1 MRLTFL
7 GTSAGTPSRT
17 RNMTSI
23 ALQWVQQGA
32 LWLFDGG
39 EGTQHQI
46 LRAPGVRL
54 SQLEHLWVTHLHGD
68 HVFGL
73 PGLLASRSLVKGAD
87 TPVTLHGPD
96 GLGEYLRCILS
107 LTHTGVRYP
116 WHVETVTEGPILE
129 DDKAQVSCRR
139 LVHGV
144 TSYGYA
150 IQEHSRPGE
159 FDAAQA
165 QALGVPF
172 GPLYGRL
179 KKGETITLPDGRTID
194 GTTLVGLPR
203 PGRKVVICGD
213 TGPTPATVEL
223 ARDADVLVHEATF
236 LSEDAARAA
245 QVGHSTAAGAATA
258 AREAGV
264 QTLILT
270 HFSPR
275 YESDRSSQLPALLA
289 EAQAIF
295 PNTLLAQDFWT
306 YEVPSRSVSE
316 SSL

>member
-7 GTSAGTPSRT
+7 GTSAGTPTRT
-17 RNMTSI
+17 RNMTSV
-23 ALQWVQQGA
+23 ALQWVQHGA
-32 LWLFDGG
+32 LWLFDCG

-46 LRAPGVRL
+46 LRAPGVRV

-96 GLGEYLRCILS
+96 GLEEYLRCALG
-107 LTHTGVRYP
+107 LTRTGVRYP
-116 WHVETVTEGPILE
+116 WRVETVAEGPVLE
-129 DDKAQVSCRR
+129 DDKAEVFCRR

-150 IQEHSRPGE
+150 VQERPRPGE

-165 QALGVPF
+165 RALGVPF
-172 GPLYGRL
+172 GPLFGRL
-179 KKGETITLPDGRTID
+179 KNGETITLPDGRTVD
-194 GTTLVGLPR
+194 GATLVGPPR
-203 PGRKVVICGD
+203 PGRKVVVCGD
-213 TGPTPATVEL
+213 TGATPAVVEL
-223 ARDADVLVHEATF
+223 AQGADVLVHEATF
-236 LSEDAARAA
+236 LSEDADRAA
-245 QVGHSTAAGAATA
+245 QVGHSTAAGAAMA
-258 AREAGV
+258 ARAAGV
-264 QTLILT
+264 KTLILT

-275 YESDRSSQLPALLA
+275 YESDRASRLPTLLA

-295 PNTLLAQDFWT
+295 PDTLLAADFWA
-306 YEVPSRSVSE
+306 YDVPPRPA
-316 SSL
+316 